1 MPTSITIGALLLVT
15 TSIPANEQPRP
26 DLSGV
31 WTATSD
37 TPPGLEAAAS
47 PILGARF
54 SLLHEADGITLV
66 RLVGEVPVMAMMP
79 LDGREV
85 RIRIPGR
92 ACEADATSI
101 ESATLDGERIVL
113 TLRGVVPAANVPRT
127 TRNVRRVLRRYAPDA
142 LLVETAVAE
151 AKAGSKRAGT
161 IYRRTADRMPGDG
174 APRIGLSATIAQVA
188 WMTGVWIGTSGA
200 QTIEEHWTP
209 PAGGSMLAT
218 SRTLRAGAMTA
229 FEFLCI
235 SEREGSLIYT
245 AMPDGRTP
253 ATDFRLTSMTD
264 HSAVFENP
272 SHDFPKAIRYTRRG
286 DGALEATISG
296 APGQGS
302 QTFVFKRKY

>member
-1 MPTSITIGALLLVT
+1 MPNSIAIAALLLVT
-15 TSIPANEQPRP
+15 TLVPAEAQPRP

-31 WTATSD
+31 WTATND

-47 PILGARF
+47 PILGTRF
-54 SLLHEADGITLV
+54 SLLHDADGITLV

-101 ESATLDGERIVL
+101 ESATLDGERLVL
-113 TLRGVVPAANVPRT
+113 TLLATVPAANAPRT
-127 TRNVRRVLRRYAPDA
+127 TRNVRRVLRRYAPDT
-142 LLVETAVAE
+142 LLVETAVAD
-151 AKAGSKRAGT
+151 AKTGSKPAGT
-161 IYRRTADRMPGDG
+161 IYRRTAERMPGDG

-188 WMTGVWIGTSGA
+188 WMTGAWIGTSGA
-200 QTIEEHWTP
+200 LTIEEHWTP

-218 SRTLRAGAMTA
+218 ARTLRAGAMTA
-229 FEFLCI
+229 FEFLCL
-235 SEREGSLIYT
+235 SEREGSLVYT
-245 AMPDGRTP
+245 AMPNGRTP
-253 ATDFRLTSMTD
+253 ATDFRLTSITD

-272 SHDFPKAIRYTRRG
+272 SHDFPKVIRYTRRA
-286 DGALEATISG
+286 DDALEATVSG

-302 QTFVFKRKY
+302 QTFVFRRKY